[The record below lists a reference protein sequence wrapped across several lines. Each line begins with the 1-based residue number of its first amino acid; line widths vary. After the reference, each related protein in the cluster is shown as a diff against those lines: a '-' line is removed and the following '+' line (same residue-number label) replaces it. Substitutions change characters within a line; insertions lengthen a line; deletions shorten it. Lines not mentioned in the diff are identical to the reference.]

1 MSRLRIYQLTNV
13 VQYDINKWELSQS
26 YEIRVIRMEEG
37 NAMRKM
43 PKLSAILLIFLVI
56 ACLTQQAYARLTAG
70 PVYYDTTGT
79 CGKSLLFTVKDGVM
93 RIQGTGDMYDY
104 DGGHMQC
111 PWDSHAFTKIVVEPG
126 VTSIGAYAFSYR
138 SDNGS
143 PITEIQLPD
152 TLNRIGKYAFDSC
165 NSLAELKLPSS
176 LIVID
181 QGAFEG
187 CCNLT
192 NITLPAGLI
201 TLGDGAFRGCSSL
214 TELNI
219 PDSVINIGSQILE
232 GTAVPPPYPTPN
244 MDIPAAW
251 ARSQLEEA
259 AASGLT
265 TEHTN
270 TGYRRWITR
279 EQLAELAVQM
289 AEKLT
294 GTSLTPSSKDTFW
307 DTESVSALKAAAAGI
322 VDGKDAHHFVPDGN
336 ASREEIA
343 AILCR
348 TAFYV
353 EEHSQ
358 YRCKLNTMTG
368 VPAQYMDKA
377 RISAWAVPY
386 VAGLADSGILTGTTA
401 ATLSP
406 QAPTS
411 VQEAIVLVLR
421 LYRHILG

>member
-1 MSRLRIYQLTNV
+1 
-13 VQYDINKWELSQS
+13 
-26 YEIRVIRMEEG
+26 
-37 NAMRKM
+37 MRKAA
-43 PKLSAILLIFLVI
+43 KLFAILLICLVI
-56 ACLTQQAYARLTAG
+56 SCLTQQAYARLTVG
-70 PVYYDTTGT
+70 PVFYDTTGT

-93 RIQGTGDMYDY
+93 RIQGTGEMYDY

-126 VTSIGAYAFSYR
+126 VTSIGAYAFSYG

-143 PITEIQLPD
+143 PITDIQLPD
-152 TLNRIGKYAFDSC
+152 TLNRIGKYAFDCC

-176 LIVID
+176 LTVID

-192 NITLPAGLI
+192 SITLPAGLV
-201 TLGDGAFRGCSSL
+201 TLGDDAFRGCSSL
-214 TELNI
+214 TDLKI

-232 GTAVPPPYPTPN
+232 GTAVPPPYPTPT
-244 MDIPAAW
+244 MDIPASW
-251 ARSQLEEA
+251 AKSQLEEA
-259 AASGLT
+259 AALGLT

-279 EQLAELAVQM
+279 EQVAELSVRM

-294 GTSLTPSSKDTFW
+294 GTSLIPSAKDTFW
-307 DTESVSALKAAAAGI
+307 DTESAAALKAAAAGI
-322 VDGKDAHHFVPDGN
+322 VDGKDEHHFVPDGN
-336 ASREEIA
+336 ATREEIA

-353 EEHSQ
+353 AEHSQ
-358 YRCKLNTMTG
+358 YSSNLNTM
-368 VPAQYMDKA
+368 VNIPAQYTDRA
-377 RISAWAVPY
+377 RISAWAAPY
-386 VAGLADSGILTGTTA
+386 VALLADSGILTGTTDT
-401 ATLSP
+401 TLSP
-406 QAPTS
+406 QDPTS

-421 LYRHILG
+421 LYRHISG